1 MVFIYVSP
9 IQTETTTKKEQFI
22 IYNIVNVSITIG
34 WSVSLGPSEVPFL
47 IVTVAIIIFLI

>member
-1 MVFIYVSP
+1 MFHRFKLK
-9 IQTETTTKKEQFI
+9 QQQQRKKEQFI